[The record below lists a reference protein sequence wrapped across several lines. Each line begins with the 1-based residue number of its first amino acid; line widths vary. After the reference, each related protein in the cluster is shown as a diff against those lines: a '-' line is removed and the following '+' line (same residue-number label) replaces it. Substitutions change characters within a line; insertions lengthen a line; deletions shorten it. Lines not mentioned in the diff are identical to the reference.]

1 MDIIRGS
8 KVCLMNIIHSS
19 CDERPRRITM
29 TTILR
34 IDASARK
41 ERSVTRRLADAF
53 ITSWRKRSPD
63 TRVILRD
70 VGSTPPPAV
79 SEEWIAA
86 AFAGEDRT
94 REQRALLSLSDEL
107 IEEVENA
114 DLIVMSVPM
123 YNYGMP
129 AALKAWFDQVVR
141 VDRTFSFDLSRGD
154 QPLEPILNGKT
165 LVVLTSCG
173 EFGFEAGG
181 TNEHA
186 SHLLPH
192 IRTCAKYLG
201 AEVLEHVGVE
211 YQEFG
216 DARHEAS
223 RIAAYSEIP
232 DLVSRLLA
240 LVESK
245 RPKQAHRLPFESEPR
260 MSIELI
266 GPHRKISACH
276 TKSDTKPPR

>member
-1 MDIIRGS
+1 
-8 KVCLMNIIHSS
+8 
-19 CDERPRRITM
+19 M

-34 IDASARK
+34 IDASARS
-41 ERSVTRRLADAF
+41 ERSLTRRLADAF
-53 ITSWRKRSPD
+53 VASWRQRLPD
-63 TRVILRD
+63 TQVIVRD
-70 VGSTPPPAV
+70 VGRTPPPPV

-86 AFAGEDRT
+86 AFAGENRT
-94 REQRALLSLSDEL
+94 PEQRALLTLSDEL
-107 IEEVENA
+107 IEEVETA

-154 QPLEPILNGKT
+154 QPLEPILSGKT

-173 EFGFEAGG
+173 EFGFETGG
-181 TNEHA
+181 INEHA

-201 AEVLEHVGVE
+201 TEMLEHVGIE

-223 RIAAYSEIP
+223 RAAAFSAIP
-232 DLVSRLLA
+232 DVVGRLHTP
-240 LVESK
+240 VN
-245 RPKQAHRLPFESEPR
+245 
-260 MSIELI
+260 SI
-266 GPHRKISACH
+266 KAA
-276 TKSDTKPPR
+276 

>member
-1 MDIIRGS
+1 MMSIS
-8 KVCLMNIIHSS
+8 HPS
-19 CDERPRRITM
+19 CTTDEGESTM
-29 TTILR
+29 TTMLR

-53 ITSWRKRSPD
+53 VASWRERSPD
-63 TRVILRD
+63 TQVILRD

-86 AFAGEDRT
+86 AFAGENRT
-94 REQRALLSLSDEL
+94 LEQRALLTLSDEL
-107 IEEVENA
+107 IEEVETA

-181 TNEHA
+181 INEHA

-201 AEVLEHVGVE
+201 TEVLEHVGIE

-223 RIAAYSEIP
+223 CAAAYSAIP
-232 DLVSRLLA
+232 DLVGRLHIS
-240 LVESK
+240 VD
-245 RPKQAHRLPFESEPR
+245 
-260 MSIELI
+260 SIE
-266 GPHRKISACH
+266 AA
-276 TKSDTKPPR
+276 

>member
-1 MDIIRGS
+1 
-8 KVCLMNIIHSS
+8 
-19 CDERPRRITM
+19 M

-34 IDASARK
+34 IDASARL

-53 ITSWRKRSPD
+53 VASWREHSPA
-63 TRVILRD
+63 TRVIFRD
-70 VGSTPPPAV
+70 VGRTPPPAV

-86 AFAGEDRT
+86 AFAGENRT
-94 REQRALLSLSDEL
+94 PVQQALLALSDEL
-107 IEEVENA
+107 IDEVESA
-114 DLIVMSVPM
+114 ELILMSVPM

-154 QPLEPILNGKT
+154 QPLEPTLRGKT

-181 TNEHA
+181 INEHA

-201 AEVLEHVGVE
+201 TEVLEHVGIE

-223 RIAAYSEIP
+223 RIAAYSDIP
-232 DLVSRLLA
+232 DLVGRLHIS
-240 LVESK
+240 VD
-245 RPKQAHRLPFESEPR
+245 
-260 MSIELI
+260 SIE
-266 GPHRKISACH
+266 AA
-276 TKSDTKPPR
+276 

>member
-1 MDIIRGS
+1 
-8 KVCLMNIIHSS
+8 
-19 CDERPRRITM
+19 M

-34 IDASARK
+34 IDASARS
-41 ERSVTRRLADAF
+41 ERSLTRRLADAF
-53 ITSWRKRSPD
+53 VASWRQRLPD
-63 TRVILRD
+63 TQVIVRD
-70 VGSTPPPAV
+70 VGRTPPPAV

-86 AFAGEDRT
+86 AFAGENRT
-94 REQRALLSLSDEL
+94 PEQRALLTLSDEL
-107 IEEVENA
+107 IEEVESA

-154 QPLEPILNGKT
+154 QPLEPILSGKT

-173 EFGFEAGG
+173 EFGFKTGG
-181 TNEHA
+181 INEHA

-201 AEVLEHVGVE
+201 TEVLEHVGIE

-223 RIAAYSEIP
+223 RAAAFSAIP
-232 DLVSRLLA
+232 DLVGRLHTPA
-240 LVESK
+240 N
-245 RPKQAHRLPFESEPR
+245 
-260 MSIELI
+260 SI
-266 GPHRKISACH
+266 KAA
-276 TKSDTKPPR
+276 

>member
-1 MDIIRGS
+1 
-8 KVCLMNIIHSS
+8 
-19 CDERPRRITM
+19 M

-41 ERSVTRRLADAF
+41 ERSLTRQLADAF
-53 ITSWRKRSPD
+53 VANWRELSPD
-63 TRVILRD
+63 TQVILRD
-70 VGSTPPPAV
+70 VGRTPPPAV

-86 AFAGEDRT
+86 AFAGEKRT
-94 REQRALLSLSDEL
+94 LEQQALLTLSDEL
-107 IEEVENA
+107 IKEVENA

-123 YNYGMP
+123 YNYGIP

-154 QPLEPILNGKT
+154 QPLKPILSGKT

-173 EFGFEAGG
+173 EFGFEPGG
-181 TNEHA
+181 INEHA

-201 AEVLEHVGVE
+201 TAVLEHIGIE

-223 RIAAYSEIP
+223 RVEAHSAIP
-232 DLVSRLLA
+232 NLVARLHNSIDSIETASTGIDSRIDLVGDQRG
-240 LVESK
+240 
-245 RPKQAHRLPFESEPR
+245 R
-260 MSIELI
+260 SIGLRAIE
-266 GPHRKISACH
+266 
-276 TKSDTKPPR
+276 

>member
-1 MDIIRGS
+1 
-8 KVCLMNIIHSS
+8 
-19 CDERPRRITM
+19 M

-34 IDASARK
+34 IDASART

-53 ITSWRKRSPD
+53 MASWRERSPD
-63 TRVILRD
+63 TQVILRD
-70 VGSTPPPAV
+70 VGRTPPPAV

-86 AFAGEDRT
+86 AFAGESRT
-94 REQRALLSLSDEL
+94 SAQRALLSMSDEL
-107 IEEVENA
+107 IDEVENA
-114 DLIVMSVPM
+114 DLILMSVPM

-154 QPLEPILNGKT
+154 QPLEPILSGKT
-165 LVVLTSCG
+165 LVVLTSSG

-181 TNEHA
+181 FNEHA

-201 AEVLEHVGVE
+201 AEMLEHVGIE

-216 DARHEAS
+216 DSRHEAS
-223 RIAAYSEIP
+223 CNAAYSDIP
-232 DLVSRLLA
+232 YLVSRLHSD
-240 LVESK
+240 E
-245 RPKQAHRLPFESEPR
+245 QAFPL
-260 MSIELI
+260 
-266 GPHRKISACH
+266 
-276 TKSDTKPPR
+276 